1 MPYQQ
6 SRPFLPS
13 LPLTGPYWV
22 WQRAETGE
30 NRPFSVSEKA
40 ASAGRSG
47 LERTAAA
54 AASFEEAAAGKT
66 MCHSIYLFI
75 TIDRL

>member
-22 WQRAETGE
+22 WQRTETGE

-47 LERTAAA
+47 LVRA
-54 AASFEEAAAGKT
+54 AAAGKA